1 MKKKILSITKNLMK
15 FNQRKSKNRNLLMR
29 SKKLRI
35 IIKIVFWQIRNC
47 KENNDLYIFIIIF
60 MSDKVIKAA
69 EILMKKTFKVY
80 NLQDLIKHKTHTH
93 RSLF

>member
-1 MKKKILSITKNLMK
+1 
-15 FNQRKSKNRNLLMR
+15 
-29 SKKLRI
+29 
-35 IIKIVFWQIRNC
+35 
-47 KENNDLYIFIIIF
+47 